1 MNFNNRKN
9 KKLIDN
15 IYDFLHEIGI
25 NVLFQFK
32 EMGYGTIL
40 LIKSIY
46 YFKNIPQKRHE
57 IVIQMYNAG
66 VKSFLV
72 ATIVAIFTGMIL
84 GFQFGLEMKEY
95 GVQSRIGQLIMSV
108 LTREMSPFV
117 SAIVLISSVGSAIA
131 AEIATMH
138 ESEEIDALVMM
149 SISPVKF
156 LVMPRLVA
164 MMIVF
169 PLICIYF
176 TFFGLIGA
184 AVIVQSKLG
193 VSYNLF
199 YKWAIVG
206 LHFKATYVGL
216 VKSFSFGV
224 VVTMACCTKGLNSE
238 GGALGVGRATRSS
251 VIVSFLL
258 MLIIGFYITSIFYS

>member
-1 MNFNNRKN
+1 MVNN
-9 KKLIDN
+9 L
-15 IYDFLHEIGI
+15 YDFLHDIGTE
-25 NVLFQFK
+25 VLFQFK
-32 EMGYGTIL
+32 ELGYGTIMFF
-40 LIKSIY
+40 KTVY
-46 YFKNIPQKRHE
+46 YFKNIPHKRHE
-57 IVIQMYNAG
+57 IVKQMYNAG

-72 ATIVAIFTGMIL
+72 ATVVAVFTGMIL
-84 GFQFGLEMKEY
+84 GFQFGLEMKEF
-95 GVQSRIGQLIMSV
+95 GMENRIGQLIMSV

-169 PLICIYF
+169 PLICVYF

-184 AVIVQSKLG
+184 AVISQTKLG

-199 YKWAIVG
+199 YKYAVEG

-216 VKSFSFGV
+216 IKSFTFGV
-224 VVTMACCTKGLNSE
+224 VVTIACCTKGLNSE

-258 MLIIGFYITSIFYS
+258 ILILGFYITSMFYS

>member
-1 MNFNNRKN
+1 MNSKFISYVKNNFFN
-9 KKLIDN
+9 
-15 IYDFLHEIGI
+15 FSHEIGTVI
-25 NVLFQFK
+25 LFQFK
-32 EMGYGTIL
+32 EIGYGIIL
-40 LIKSIY
+40 LLKSFY
-46 YFKNIPQKRHE
+46 YFKDIPQKRHE
-57 IVIQMYNAG
+57 IVKQMYNAG

-72 ATIVAIFTGMIL
+72 ATIVAVFTGMIL
-84 GFQFGLEMKEY
+84 GFQFGLEMKEF
-95 GVQSRIGQLIMSV
+95 GMENRIGQLIMSA

-131 AEIATMH
+131 AEISTMH

-169 PLICIYF
+169 PIICVYF
-176 TFFGLIGA
+176 TFFGCIGA
-184 AVIVQSKLG
+184 AVISDSKLG
-193 VSYNLF
+193 VPYSMFFKYAV
-199 YKWAIVG
+199 KG

-216 VKSFSFGV
+216 LKSFTFGI
-224 VVTMACCTKGLNSE
+224 VVTAACCTKGLNAE

-258 MLIIGFYITSIFYS
+258 ILILGFYITSMFYS